1 MNPTLYY
8 LPPSPPC
15 RAVLILGRM
24 LNIEFNLKVLNIL
37 EGEQLNT
44 DFINLNPQHTIPTL
58 EDHDAGIVLWES
70 RVIMTYL
77 TSVHAKEDTL
87 YPTDFTKR
95 ALVDQRLAFDLSTLY
110 QRMVDYFVSIRS
122 IAI

>member
-15 RAVLILGRM
+15 RTVLLLSRI
-24 LNIEFNLKVLNIL
+24 LNIEFNLKTLNVL
-37 EGEQLNT
+37 ESEQLNA
-44 DFINLNPQHTIPTL
+44 DFVNLNPQHTIPTL

-70 RVIMTYL
+70 RVILTYL
-77 TSVHAKEDTL
+77 TSVHAKDDNL
-87 YPTDFTKR
+87 YPKDIVKR

-110 QRMVDYFVSIRS
+110 QRMVEYFVSTH
-122 IAI
+122 